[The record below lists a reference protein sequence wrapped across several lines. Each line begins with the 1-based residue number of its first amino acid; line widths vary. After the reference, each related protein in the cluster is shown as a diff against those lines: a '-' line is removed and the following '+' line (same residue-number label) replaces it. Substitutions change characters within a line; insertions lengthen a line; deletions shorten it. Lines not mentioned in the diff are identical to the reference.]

1 MINMTPT
8 VPKTASFVLIFSSQ
22 AFLFTFITDFCK
34 QRSIMLMQLSICQRY
49 LEHLGVRVK
58 FVRLCL
64 EILELTLPL
73 HDPVH
78 VAPHD
83 VRHLVHLEPRHVQP
97 CLRHLLFSV
106 YSGFWRLLLK
116 LLSLEQC

>member
-34 QRSIMLMQLSICQRY
+34 QRSLMLMPLSICHRY

-58 FVRLCL
+58 LVRLGL
-64 EILELTLPL
+64 KILELALPF
-73 HDPVH
+73 HNSVH
-78 VAPHD
+78 VPPHD
-83 VRHLVHLEPRHVQP
+83 VRHLVHLEPCYVQP
-97 CLRHLLFSV
+97 CLCHLPW
-106 YSGFWRLLLK
+106 FWILES
-116 LLSLEQC
+116 LSLVNVDIYM